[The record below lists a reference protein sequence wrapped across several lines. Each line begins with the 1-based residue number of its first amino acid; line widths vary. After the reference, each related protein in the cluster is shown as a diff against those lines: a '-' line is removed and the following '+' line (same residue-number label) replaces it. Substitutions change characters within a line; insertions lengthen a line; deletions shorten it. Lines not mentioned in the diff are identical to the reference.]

1 MQIKRNYQ
9 EPFFRPRRKRHFVRN
24 FFVALLLVGAAVAF
38 VLSQPELVVSTAM
51 TILGPE
57 TTPTP
62 LPADLAT
69 AALDFYRTGQLE
81 EAAALLQQASTQ
93 SPDNVD
99 YLYEYGMILI
109 DLDEP
114 EPAEELGRQILSLDP
129 NDPRGYALRARAMVW
144 QGNTN
149 AALPVALAGIDIN
162 PGFAPLHAAVS
173 RAFTAE
179 GRLREAQ
186 ESGLRAIELAPGDV
200 RSYWA
205 YAFALANSGARDE
218 AIVELERA
226 IEAHRTFLPPY
237 FELAILYLA
246 ANRDQEAIDTYS
258 AILGMEPRN
267 ARALLRQCLAY
278 RKTGQFERALGLCQ
292 DAVTSDPEL
301 VEAQFWLGALLY
313 NEFDFAGAQ
322 RAFEACTDIDPANLE
337 CHYRLGLSYYYISRD
352 TYRESCADSR
362 EVLSCEAYE
371 ECATAWQL
379 LQDSLLM
386 AQGRDN
392 TEEDIDIIREGL
404 AAISSDAA
412 CAGVSGLPTPTPAP
426 EATTEPESTADPAA
440 QA

>member
-186 ESGLRAIELAPGDV
+186 ESGLRAIECG
-200 RSYWA
+200 
-205 YAFALANSGARDE
+205 G
-218 AIVELERA
+218 
-226 IEAHRTFLPPY
+226 H
-237 FELAILYLA
+237 
-246 ANRDQEAIDTYS
+246 
-258 AILGMEPRN
+258 
-267 ARALLRQCLAY
+267 
-278 RKTGQFERALGLCQ
+278 
-292 DAVTSDPEL
+292 
-301 VEAQFWLGALLY
+301 
-313 NEFDFAGAQ
+313 
-322 RAFEACTDIDPANLE
+322 
-337 CHYRLGLSYYYISRD
+337 H
-352 TYRESCADSR
+352 
-362 EVLSCEAYE
+362 
-371 ECATAWQL
+371 
-379 LQDSLLM
+379 
-386 AQGRDN
+386 
-392 TEEDIDIIREGL
+392 
-404 AAISSDAA
+404 
-412 CAGVSGLPTPTPAP
+412 
-426 EATTEPESTADPAA
+426 
-440 QA
+440 